1 MYVTTDR
8 EYARLYAFGVPRGDL
23 YRVEP
28 IGELIE
34 TTGRQDH
41 APSWAAPAA
50 RVIAVYERFVHLT
63 PKQALHISATAG
75 TR

>member
-1 MYVTTDR
+1 VYVTTDR